1 VRKRSVCNEVL
12 ARHTVRK
19 RVIGRRRFDAKWQ
32 KMAKNILQAHQRMMM
47 MGALARGAQGQAKHD
62 TNVVSLREKMA
73 DKERGNVA
81 HGRHLW

>member
-1 VRKRSVCNEVL
+1 V
-12 ARHTVRK
+12 
-19 RVIGRRRFDAKWQ
+19 AKI
-32 KMAKNILQAHQRMMM
+32 ILQARQRMMM
-47 MGALARGAQGQAKHD
+47 MTALARGAQGQAKHD